1 MASRKVVLDRVHDL
15 VYLPPAVARAIDT
28 PVFQRLRGLKQ
39 LGVASYVY
47 PGAVHT
53 RFEHS
58 IGVAHLARTLLHR
71 IAEAQPVVMGPLG
84 GIDRDRDETVLMLAG
99 LCHDVGHGPFSHLF
113 EDVVAGNLGVTFD
126 HEAMSQRLTRRM
138 LRGIDGVDDAMIDDV
153 LTVMDGA
160 AASAAV
166 KSASG
171 DKKCFVSPFDG
182 PRGALADI
190 VSNKRCGVDVDKL
203 DYFLRDS
210 LSCYGRPTVDARYA
224 RLFNAARVVQGRPGD
239 ERSWLLA
246 FDAKVMRD
254 LRELWTLRSKLHVA
268 VYQHATVKNAGHVI
282 GDVLALA
289 EPHFDV
295 DGRGTRLRDCLDDED
310 RFMALGDW
318 ILDAIGASAAPELQ
332 PARGLLLQ
340 LRQRR
345 LYKRVVASTVAPN
358 AAGITLEAIKSGIL
372 AEVANAG
379 QREELSRLLIPDTI
393 HITPAKHAGDD
404 PLARVVFVDAK
415 RDADGPSGLRP
426 LTLRGGA
433 APPSV
438 FSSSTFR
445 ERTVLVFLRRRHDGA
460 TLTPELEATARAAAQ
475 EWERQQI
482 FLGTLLPAALV
493 PAQDL

>member
-15 VYLPPAVARAIDT
+15 VFLPRPVARAIDT

-58 IGVAHLARTLLHR
+58 IGVAHLSRVIYARIR
-71 IAEAQPVVMGPLG
+71 EAQPDLAAGLDPE
-84 GIDRDRDETVLMLAG
+84 RDELALMLAG
-99 LCHDVGHGPFSHLF
+99 LGHDVGHGPFSHLF
-113 EDVVAGNLGVTFD
+113 EDVVAKNLGVGFD

-138 LRGIDGVDDAMIDDV
+138 LDGVEGVSSATIDDV
-153 LTVMDGA
+153 LTVMNGAKVDGTGA
-160 AASAAV
+160 TS
-166 KSASG
+166 
-171 DKKCFVSPFDG
+171 SPFEG
-182 PRGALADI
+182 PRGGLADI

-224 RLFNAARVVQGRPGD
+224 RLFNNARLVKGRAD
-239 ERSWLLA
+239 DDNSWLLA

-268 VYQHATVKNAGHVI
+268 VYQHATVKNVGHVI
-282 GDVLALA
+282 GDILQLA

-295 DGRGTRLRDCLDDED
+295 DGGGRRLRDCLDDEE

-318 ILDAIGASAAPELQ
+318 ILDAIGASANPALQ
-332 PARGLLLQ
+332 PAKALLLQ
-340 LRQRR
+340 LRRR
-345 LYKRVVASTVAPN
+345 ELYPTVLTSTVAPN
-358 AAGITLEAIKSGIL
+358 AALALDEIRSGVL
-372 AEVANAG
+372 AEVANEGDRAA
-379 QREELSRLLIPDTI
+379 LAALLIPDTI
-393 HITPAKHAGDD
+393 HITPARHAGDD
-404 PLARVVFVDAK
+404 PLARVTFVRPKHATSS
-415 RDADGPSGLRP
+415 ADLKP
-426 LTLRGGA
+426 LKLRGGV

-445 ERTVLVFLRRRHDGA
+445 ERTALVFLRRCWGDA
-460 TLTPELEATARAAAQ
+460 VLTAGLEAVARKAAA
-475 EWERQQI
+475 EWERKQQY
-482 FLGTLLPAALV
+482 LGTLLPDPLV
-493 PAQDL
+493 DAGAEAVL